1 MTPTIMLLSKDKE
14 ILITICKQRTEDADD
29 EGNCYLR
36 CLLMTMSNKKSPF
49 HIKVEDLKSFIC
61 DRIDAGFTLVE
72 G

>member
-14 ILITICKQRTEDADD
+14 ILITICKQCAEDVDD
-29 EGNCYLR
+29 NGNCYLR
-36 CLLMTMSNKKSPF
+36 CLLMTMDVKSPF
-49 HIKVEDLKSFIC
+49 CIKMEDLKSFIC